1 MGTKKEKT
9 GSEIV
14 SRFMRGFKRLLRDFS
29 LKSKNGTNDYVSSL
43 TLADMVQI
51 KQDLS
56 GINGIVTM
64 LTEVAF
70 VDKLEQ
76 KEIIDETKRGR
87 MIQCFRETSP
97 YANGYDIRCDDA
109 RIVAEVK
116 CNCPVNGKKFGAKQ
130 RELLIKDIMG
140 LHDHSLKTKERE
152 SRTDYT
158 DYLKFMVLLDEGKDG
173 GGSDNFSAAVDGLIN
188 HIQRQHQNI
197 QLKRF
202 EEESKSWDYNT
213 IYIVTVPLSNLEL
226 SILK

>member
-1 MGTKKEKT
+1 MATKKENT

-14 SRFMRGFKRLLRDFS
+14 SRFMLGFKKLLCDYSF
-29 LKSKNGTNDYVSSL
+29 KSSNVINDDVSSL
-43 TLADMVQI
+43 TLVDMVHI
-51 KQDLS
+51 KQNLS

-70 VDKLEQ
+70 VDMLKR

-130 RELLIKDIMG
+130 IELLIKDIKG
-140 LHDHSLKTKERE
+140 LHDLSFKTKEGVSIDE
-152 SRTDYT
+152 HAHYN
-158 DYLKFMVLLDEGKDG
+158 KFMVLLDSSTLGNQHD
-173 GGSDNFSAAVDGLIN
+173 FSTAVENLIA
-188 HIQRQHQNI
+188 
-197 QLKRF
+197 QLKRQDPEIDLEWF
-202 EEESKSWDYNT
+202 DKASIQLNHNT
-213 IYIVTVPLSNLEL
+213 VYIVTVPLSNLEL

>member
-1 MGTKKEKT
+1 MATKKENT

-14 SRFMRGFKRLLRDFS
+14 SRFMRGFKRLLCDFS

-76 KEIIDETKRGR
+76 KGLLDKTQHDGLIKEI
-87 MIQCFRETSP
+87 RETSP
-97 YANGYDIRCDDA
+97 YANGYDIRSKNPK
-109 RIVAEVK
+109 IVAEVK
-116 CNCPVNGKKFGAKQ
+116 CNCPINEKSFGAKQ
-130 RELLIKDIMG
+130 IELLIKDIKG
-140 LHDHSLKTKERE
+140 LHDLSFKTKEGVSIDE
-152 SRTDYT
+152 HAHYN
-158 DYLKFMVLLDEGKDG
+158 KFMVLLDSSTLGNQHD
-173 GGSDNFSAAVDGLIN
+173 FSTAVENLIA
-188 HIQRQHQNI
+188 
-197 QLKRF
+197 QLKRQDPEIDLEWF
-202 EEESKSWDYNT
+202 DKASIPLNHNT
-213 IYIVTVPLSNLEL
+213 VYIVTVPLSNLEL